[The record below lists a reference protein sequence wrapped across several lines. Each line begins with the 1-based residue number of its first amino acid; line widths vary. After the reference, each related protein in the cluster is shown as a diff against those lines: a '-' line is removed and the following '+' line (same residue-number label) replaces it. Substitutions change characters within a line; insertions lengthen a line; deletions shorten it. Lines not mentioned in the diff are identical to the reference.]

1 MTHRVAVLFA
11 IALSSLAIAGSSA
24 PGAARPTASAPVRQ
38 PGAVYFETNSKPTN
52 FVQVFYRK
60 PNGRLKKGP
69 HVYTGGSGNQQA
81 SPFAKYG
88 FKLLD
93 SANPVVLSKDRK
105 FLFVVN
111 AGDDSVSSFRV
122 SRRGVLKLA
131 SHVSSGGD
139 LPVSVATALRGKKRL
154 VYVVNEWS
162 GNIRG
167 YTVSPN
173 GKLHILPGSDRSLV
187 TSGKNGAAAM
197 IGFDNKAQTLTVT
210 ERGAIFDPVAM
221 AFIGSGPERID
232 VFKVLA
238 NGRTGPPVSN
248 TSVGEDPFGFAYT
261 KNNTL
266 FMTDS
271 GVNGTVTTYSLNPG
285 ALSVTPL
292 DHKPAGGSAPCWVV
306 FSNNEKF
313 AWVTN
318 SLTANVSSFSV
329 AANGGVTLLGEV
341 PATNNSTL
349 DEDSSRDGRYLYVI
363 STKVVGTLFTNTLL
377 DIYRTN
383 TNGTLTHI
391 GKTGTLVWPGASG
404 VAAF

>member
-11 IALSSLAIAGSSA
+11 IALVSLAVAGSSA
-24 PGAARPTASAPVRQ
+24 PGAFHPTAAAPASQ
-38 PGAVYFETNSKPTN
+38 PGAVYFETNSMPKN
-52 FVQVFYRK
+52 FVQVLYRK
-60 PNGRLKKGP
+60 PNGKLKKGP

-93 SANPVVLSKDRK
+93 SANSVVLSKDRK

-122 SRRGVLKLA
+122 SRRGDLRLA
-131 SHVSSGGD
+131 SHVPSGGD
-139 LPVSVATALRGKKRL
+139 LPVSVATAQRNKRRL

-167 YTVSPN
+167 FTVSPN
-173 GKLHILPGSDRSLV
+173 GKLHVLPGSTRSLA
-187 TSGKNGAAAM
+187 TPGKNGAAAM
-197 IGFDNKAQTLTVT
+197 IGFDKRAFTLTVT

-221 AFIGSGPERID
+221 TFIGSGPDQIE
-232 VFKVLA
+232 VFQVLA
-238 NGRTGPPVSN
+238 NGRPGPSAV
-248 TSVGEDPFGFAYT
+248 TSSTGEDPFGFAYT
-261 KNNTL
+261 KQNVL
-266 FMTDS
+266 FMSDS
-271 GVNGTVTTYSLNPG
+271 GVNGTVTTYSLNTG
-285 ALSVTPL
+285 TLGVSLV

-318 SLTANVSSFSV
+318 SLTANVSAFSV
-329 AANGGVTLLGEV
+329 AANGSVSLLGEV
-341 PATNNSTL
+341 PATNNSAL
-349 DEDSSRDGRYLYVI
+349 DEGSSRDGRYLYVI
-363 STKVVGTLFTNTLL
+363 STKVVNFVFTNTLV

-383 TNGTLTHI
+383 SNGTLTHI
-391 GKTGTLVWPGASG
+391 GKTGTLPWAGASG
-404 VAAF
+404 LAAF